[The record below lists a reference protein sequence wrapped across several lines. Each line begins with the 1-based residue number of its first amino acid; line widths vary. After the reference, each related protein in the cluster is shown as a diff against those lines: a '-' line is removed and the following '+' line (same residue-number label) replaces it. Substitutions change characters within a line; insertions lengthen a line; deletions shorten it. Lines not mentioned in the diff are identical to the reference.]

1 MSRVNRIDAILRA
14 LLMTD
19 DRPLVQL
26 REYPCIVDATTTQKV
41 LQQCD
46 CKPHG
51 HLHCPYNEFALFFTV
66 V

>member
-1 MSRVNRIDAILRA
+1 
-14 LLMTD
+14 MTD